1 MEKYSYFDL
10 AVICG
15 RFGHEHLG
23 HKQLFDF
30 ALDMSKRL
38 YIMVG
43 SAQERET
50 LRNPY
55 SVETR
60 IDVIKE
66 TYPGMSSERLI
77 IGGLNDM
84 TNELDISTDWGS
96 YVKEHVISKTGKFA
110 NLMVYGNDEFRS
122 RWFAAEDLIDTSEF
136 VLPRSRVPISGTQI
150 RGMLLIDDRQAWQK
164 WTPQMIHSMYP
175 RLREE
180 LMCVPVYREIYD
192 KVRRSKI
199 MDLDAFMKVYKEY
212 EEEDKKRKLAAI
224 AN

>member
-1 MEKYSYFDL
+1 MDKFSYFDL
-10 AVICG
+10 AVVCG

-38 YIMVG
+38 YIIVG
-43 SAQERET
+43 SAQERDT

-55 SVETR
+55 PVETR

-66 TYPGMSSERLI
+66 TYPGVSSDRLI
-77 IGGLNDM
+77 IGGINDM
-84 TNELDISTDWGS
+84 TNEYDVNTEWGK
-96 YVKEHVISKTGKFA
+96 YLKKHIENKVGKFA

-122 RWFAAEDLIDTSEF
+122 RWFSEEDMLHTSDF

-150 RGMLLIDDRQAWQK
+150 RGMLLLDDRQKWQE
-164 WTPQMIHSMYP
+164 WTPEMIHSMYP

-180 LMCVPVYREIYD
+180 LMSVPVYRDIYD
-192 KVRRSKI
+192 EVRQEKI
-199 MDLDAFMKVYKEY
+199 MDIDAFMKVYKRY
-212 EEEDKKRKLAAI
+212 EEEDRQRKLAAI
-224 AN
+224 AG

>member
-1 MEKYSYFDL
+1 MDKFSYFDL

-38 YIMVG
+38 YIIVG
-43 SAQERET
+43 SAQERDT

-60 IDVIKE
+60 IDVIRE

-84 TNELDISTDWGS
+84 TNELDINTEWGK
-96 YVKEHVISKTGKFA
+96 YVKAHVINKTGKFA

-122 RWFAAEDLIDTSEF
+122 KWFDGDDLIDTSEF
-136 VLPRSRVPISGTQI
+136 VLPRSRIPISGTQI
-150 RGMLLIDDRQAWQK
+150 RGMLLLDNRQEWQK
-164 WTPQMIHSMYP
+164 WTPDMIHSMYP
-175 RLREE
+175 KLREE
-180 LMCVPVYREIYD
+180 LMSVPVYRKIYD
-192 KVRRSKI
+192 EVRQEKL
-199 MDLDAFMKVYKEY
+199 MDMDAFMKVYKRY
-212 EEEDKKRKLAAI
+212 EEEDRQRKLAAI
-224 AN
+224 AG

>member
-1 MEKYSYFDL
+1 MDKFSYFDL

-30 ALDMSKRL
+30 ALDLCKRL
-38 YIMVG
+38 YIIVG
-43 SAQERET
+43 SAQERDT

-60 IDVIKE
+60 IDVIRE
-66 TYPGMSSERLI
+66 TYPGMSSDRLI

-84 TNELDISTDWGS
+84 TNELDVNEEWGK
-96 YVKEHVISKTGKFA
+96 YLKAHVVNKMGKFA

-122 RWFAAEDLIDTSEF
+122 RWFSAEDMLNTSDF
-136 VLPRSRVPISGTQI
+136 VLPRSRVPISGTEI
-150 RGMLLIDDRQAWQK
+150 RGMLLLNDRQKWQE
-164 WTPQMIHSMYP
+164 WTPEMIHSLYP

-180 LMCVPVYREIYD
+180 LMSVPVYREIYD
-192 KVRRSKI
+192 EVRQSKI
-199 MDLDAFMKVYKEY
+199 MDMDAFMKVYKRY
-212 EEEDKKRKLAAI
+212 EEEDRQQKLAAI
-224 AN
+224 AG